1 MIQRVKRR
9 RLDRLARRES
19 HLLPSVVWQLI
30 TDYLYRREDVAAL
43 RKLCGAKPDVV
54 RSWTL
59 SRLYTLSANTSA
71 PRPQPGI
78 AEVIIEESS
87 TKFKEIWPLKSL
99 QEQLGLQYI
108 CSLVVSAEATSF
120 GFCANLCPGARGPLD
135 PPTCLL
141 VHLSI
146 EAGHEA
152 MLSQACEFLSRATFP
167 RLETLRLAYTGRTSA
182 ALESRLP
189 TLGLQRSRLPR
200 LKLMFLGPLPTSI
213 TGTILAATEVVF
225 TGAVG
230 SGSCLDR
237 L

>member
-1 MIQRVKRR
+1 MIQGVIKRR

-19 HLLPSVVWQLI
+19 PWLPGVVLQLI

-43 RKLCGAKPDVV
+43 QALWREAAARQELDSLAAVRTVGEHQRAKAPA
-54 RSWTL
+54 RNRG
-59 SRLYTLSANTSA
+59 RL
-71 PRPQPGI
+71 Q
-78 AEVIIEESS
+78 
-87 TKFKEIWPLKSL
+87 F
-99 QEQLGLQYI
+99 

-120 GFCANLCPGARGPLD
+120 GFCANLCLGARGPLD
-135 PPTCLL
+135 PPSSTCTLA
-141 VHLSI
+141 HLSI

-182 ALESRLP
+182 ALETRLP

-200 LKLMFLGPLPTSI
+200 LKLMFLGPLPTTI
-213 TGTILAATEVVF
+213 TGTIPTATELVF

-230 SGSCLDR
+230 YGSCLDR